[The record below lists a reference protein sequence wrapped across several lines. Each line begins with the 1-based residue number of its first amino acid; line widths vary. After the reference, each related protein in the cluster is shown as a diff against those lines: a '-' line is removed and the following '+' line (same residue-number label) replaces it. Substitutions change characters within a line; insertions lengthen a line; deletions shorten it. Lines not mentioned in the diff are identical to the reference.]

1 MSCCFAKKNNFH
13 KIHPE
18 KDFDKPINKPLN
30 KSLDKSSDKPISI
43 LKNKKK
49 RIKRNSIYPQVN
61 NIRRSLI
68 KDNKDNLIEKSRQRD
83 AFTKKFLSEIIPCG
97 ACEEKFTLGDHA
109 IQINCGSCN
118 KFYHCSIAGAC
129 VGPNCSIVLDGK
141 KESLKY
147 CMSCVNPYLKINIM
161 DNGLALCKLCENDP
175 LTDKEYLKV

>member
-18 KDFDKPINKPLN
+18 KIEEKPLQ
-30 KSLDKSSDKPISI
+30 KPLDYPKSI

-49 RIKRNSIYPQVN
+49 RIKRKSIYPQTN
-61 NIRRSLI
+61 NIRRVLI

-83 AFTKKFLSEIIPCG
+83 AFTKKFLSEIISCG

-161 DNGLALCKLCENDP
+161 DNGQCLCKSCEKNPDTP
-175 LTDKEYLKV
+175 KHYKEV